1 MFDRE
6 AYCSRYFMRKQASI
20 NKQANIFG
28 AFIGG
33 MHMLGGALGS
43 LGRGISKHF
52 GGTVGTIGTK
62 IKNAGT
68 NVMSKGID
76 AAAGGAATAE
86 EGGSK
91 VFGAIKGGLTLAAGG
106 GLMAASGGI
115 SDH

>member
-1 MFDRE
+1 
-6 AYCSRYFMRKQASI
+6 
-20 NKQANIFG
+20 
-28 AFIGG
+28 
-33 MHMLGGALGS
+33 MLGGALGS

-62 IKNAGT
+62 IKNVGT
-68 NVMSKGID
+68 NVTSKGID
-76 AAAGGAATAE
+76 AAAGGAAAAE

-91 VFGAIKGGLTLAAGG
+91 VFGAIKGAVTLGVGG